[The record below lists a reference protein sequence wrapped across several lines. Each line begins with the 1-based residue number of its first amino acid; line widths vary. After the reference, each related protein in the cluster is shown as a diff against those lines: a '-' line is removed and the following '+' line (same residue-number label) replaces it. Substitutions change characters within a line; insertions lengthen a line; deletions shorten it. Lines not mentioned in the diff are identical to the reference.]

1 MLLILIPYLAFMEL
15 NQVLGEGRLSQILF
29 EYRAGSRSGSVTS
42 TSRISWFQ
50 VAGPYRQ
57 NF

>member
-29 EYRAGSRSGSVTS
+29 EYRPGVGPAGVTS